1 MQPKVKHKPLLKYI
15 CIDTFRGYHITEV
28 QNIDTGQLLWVE
40 VVPSQKVVAP
50 SRIKRPFKTA
60 ADARAYIESITQ
72 KKLNQTA

>member
-1 MQPKVKHKPLLKYI
+1 
-15 CIDTFRGYHITEV
+15 
-28 QNIDTGQLLWVE
+28 
-40 VVPSQKVVAP
+40 VPSQKVVAP